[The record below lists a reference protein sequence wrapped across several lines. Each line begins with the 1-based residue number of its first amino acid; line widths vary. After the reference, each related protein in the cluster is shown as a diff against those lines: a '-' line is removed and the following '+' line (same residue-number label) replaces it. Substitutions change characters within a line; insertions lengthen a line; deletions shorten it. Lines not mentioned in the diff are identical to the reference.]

1 MGIDIVL
8 NDRSITI
15 AADQHQ
21 AHTRLLQFIQTMQIV
36 GGKNTLRLH
45 EPLYAMELAPNYY
58 FHQWINEP
66 DMKGRYKNQRTYI
79 MSMATKTP
87 YLQDHP
93 QESSLNDKQH
103 SSEFMFK
110 QQSALGLGMAVLL
123 DGISVSLASHIDWDA
138 SQLTIEEMFLDETG
152 ELAEKQHSVV
162 HHSNPQHIQQNKP
175 LIEAIHKR
183 SVRDGRD
190 AYERRSELFPDLEW
204 TETALDALKQLEA
217 NDQHWTHIKRHLFQ
231 FQAYAAS
238 WRTGAFN
245 KNALN
250 LVCSPESEATIN
262 LYAKERTYK
271 CADDQYRLFT
281 WHSKLYDAIRIHFFP
296 DGSRHKIIIGYIGKH
311 LPTAT

>member
-1 MGIDIVL
+1 
-8 NDRSITI
+8 
-15 AADQHQ
+15 
-21 AHTRLLQFIQTMQIV
+21 
-36 GGKNTLRLH
+36 
-45 EPLYAMELAPNYY
+45 
-58 FHQWINEP
+58 
-66 DMKGRYKNQRTYI
+66 
-79 MSMATKTP
+79 
-87 YLQDHP
+87 
-93 QESSLNDKQH
+93 
-103 SSEFMFK
+103 
-110 QQSALGLGMAVLL
+110 MAVIL
-123 DGISVSLASHIDWDA
+123 DGIAISLASHSDWDNN
-138 SQLTIEEMFLDETG
+138 QLTIEEFFLDDSG
-152 ELAEKQHSVV
+152 ELSEKHHDVL
-162 HHSNPQHIQQNKP
+162 HHSNPKHIQQNKP
-175 LIEAIHKR
+175 LIEEINKR

-238 WRTGAFN
+238 WQTGAFN

-271 CADDQYRLFT
+271 CADDEYRLFT

-296 DGSRHKIIIGYIGKH
+296 DGARHKIIIGYIGKH